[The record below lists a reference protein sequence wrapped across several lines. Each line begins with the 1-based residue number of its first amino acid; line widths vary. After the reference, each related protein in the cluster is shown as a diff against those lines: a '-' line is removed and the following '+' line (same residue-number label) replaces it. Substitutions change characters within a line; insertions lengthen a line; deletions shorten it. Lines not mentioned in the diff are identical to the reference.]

1 MPDICMDYQTDKRF
15 GARLRALRIA
25 RGMSQ
30 EQLAAKLQ
38 LADVDLARGAIAKL
52 EAGQRHIYL
61 KELIA
66 LRSILGVSYDELLD
80 LS

>member
-1 MPDICMDYQTDKRF
+1 MPDVCMDHQIDKRF

-25 RGMSQ
+25 QGMSQ

-38 LADVDLARGAIAKL
+38 LADVDLTRSAVAKL
-52 EAGQRHIYL
+52 ETGQRHIYL

-66 LRSILGVSYDELLD
+66 LRNILGVSYDELLD
-80 LS
+80 FS

>member
-1 MPDICMDYQTDKRF
+1 
-15 GARLRALRIA
+15 
-25 RGMSQ
+25 MSQ

-38 LADVDLARGAIAKL
+38 LADVDLTRSAVAKL
-52 EAGQRHIYL
+52 ETGQRHIYL

-66 LRSILGVSYDELLD
+66 LRNILGVSYDELLD